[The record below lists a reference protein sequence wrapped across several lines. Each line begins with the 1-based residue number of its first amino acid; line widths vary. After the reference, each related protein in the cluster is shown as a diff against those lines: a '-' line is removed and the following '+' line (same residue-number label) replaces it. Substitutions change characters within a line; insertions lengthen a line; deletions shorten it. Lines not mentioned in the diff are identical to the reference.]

1 MSGKTEG
8 PWKLSTG
15 GGNVNQNTKRLGR
28 KSLGGIR
35 QHSKMSGALGL
46 AKDTVQPRAQKRLS
60 LPAQTVQPRLKAYP
74 GMNDVTK
81 RPQTASE
88 VRRTS
93 RMMAANFAK

>member
-1 MSGKTEG
+1 MSRKTEG
-8 PWKLSTG
+8 PSRLSLG
-15 GGNVNQNTKRLGR
+15 GGNVNQNTRILGR

-35 QHSKMSGALGL
+35 QQSKMSGALGL

-74 GMNDVTK
+74 GTNGVMK

-93 RMMAANFAK
+93 RMMAANFVK